1 MKTIHPL
8 HPSPVPGFISNGEF
22 IFEPLLPDHVAL
34 DYEAVMSSK
43 VFLRKWSQSTWPTDN
58 FTLDENLIDLNRHS
72 KEHVTN
78 LAYTYTILNME
89 RNRCLGCIYIKPVES
104 ITAHTSEEE
113 NKLRTLNAI
122 LSFWVR
128 ESLQDNQM
136 EQSII
141 DFLIKWMKETWKFN
155 ELVFA
160 TNDFIPQQISMFE
173 KNGLY
178 LWMKLSSPNRY
189 QTLWKIPK

>member
-1 MKTIHPL
+1 MHPL
-8 HPSPVPGFISNGEF
+8 HQDPVPGFINTGEF

-34 DYEAVMSSK
+34 DYEAVMSSRD
-43 VFLRKWSQSTWPTDN
+43 FLRKWSQSTWPTEN
-58 FTLDENLIDLNRHS
+58 FTLDENLNDLVRHS
-72 KEHVTN
+72 QEHVN
-78 LAYTYTILNME
+78 NIAYTYTILNIE

-104 ITAHTSEEE
+104 ITACTSEEQI
-113 NKLRTLNAI
+113 KLRTLNAA

-128 ESLQDNQM
+128 ESLQDSQI

-141 DFLIKWMKETWKFN
+141 SFLMKWMKETWKFN

-160 TNDFIPQQISMFE
+160 ANDFVPQQISLFK

-178 LWMKLSSPNRY
+178 LWMKLSHPNRY
-189 QTLWKIPK
+189 QLLWKQPS

>member
-8 HPSPVPGFISNGEF
+8 RQSPVPGFISTSEF

-58 FTLDENLIDLNRHS
+58 FTLDENLIDLIRHS
-72 KEHVTN
+72 QEHINN
-78 LAYTYTILNME
+78 LAYTYTILNID
-89 RNRCLGCIYIKPVES
+89 RTRCLGCIYIKPVES
-104 ITAHTSEEE
+104 ITANTSEEE
-113 NKLRTLNAI
+113 NKLRTFDAI

-128 ESLQDNQM
+128 ESLQENQM

-160 TNDFIPQQISMFE
+160 TNDLIPQQISMFE

-178 LWMKLSSPNRY
+178 LWMKLSNPNRY